1 MKTFIS
7 AKNRFSVSFFWI
19 LILFLTVT
27 LFIPKKESES
37 SIYIFY
43 AIVTPII
50 ASLIWILLD
59 TKYVL
64 KQNQLYYYS
73 GPFRGKIEIDKIR
86 KIKNHSGWIVPVT
99 MKPGLDINGLIVY
112 YNQFDDIYISPKEKK
127 EFLEALLRINPN
139 IEIT

>member
-7 AKNRFSVSFFWI
+7 AKNKFTMSFFWM
-19 LILFLTVT
+19 LIIFLIVIF
-27 LFIPKKESES
+27 FIPKKETEP
-37 SIYIFY
+37 SIYAFY
-43 AIVTPII
+43 AIMIPIT

-59 TKYVL
+59 TKYVI
-64 KQNQLYYYS
+64 KQSQLHYYS

-99 MKPGLDINGLIVY
+99 MKPGLEINGLIVY

-127 EFLEALLRINPN
+127 EFLEELLRINPM
-139 IEIT
+139 IEIV

>member
-1 MKTFIS
+1 MKTFVS
-7 AKNRFSVSFFWI
+7 SKNKFTVSFFWM
-19 LILFLTVT
+19 LIIFLIVI
-27 LFIPKKESES
+27 LFIPKKETEP

-43 AIVTPII
+43 AIIIPITT
-50 ASLIWILLD
+50 SLVWILLD
-59 TKYVL
+59 TKYVI

-73 GPFRGKIEIDKIR
+73 GPFRGKIEIEKIR

-99 MKPGLDINGLIVY
+99 MKPGLDTNGLIVS

-127 EFLEALLRINPN
+127 EFLEELLRINPN

>member
-7 AKNRFSVSFFWI
+7 AKNRFNLTFFWI
-19 LILFLTVT
+19 LVLLLTVT
-27 LFIPKKESES
+27 LFIPKKETES

-43 AIVTPII
+43 AIIIPII

-99 MKPGLDINGLIVY
+99 MKPGLDIN
-112 YNQFDDIYISPKEKK
+112 
-127 EFLEALLRINPN
+127 
-139 IEIT
+139 